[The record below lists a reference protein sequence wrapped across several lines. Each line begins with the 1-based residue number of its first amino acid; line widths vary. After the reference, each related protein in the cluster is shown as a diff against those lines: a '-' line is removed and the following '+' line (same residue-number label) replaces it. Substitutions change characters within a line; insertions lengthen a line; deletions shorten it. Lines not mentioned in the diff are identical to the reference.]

1 MSKTLLLGNEAIAWG
16 AISSGVKVAT
26 AYPGTPSTEVFT
38 TLAENASRFGYHAEW
53 CVNEKAALEVAY
65 GAAIS
70 GARALVSM
78 KQVGLNVAADP
89 LLSGTYLGVKGG
101 LVIVVADDP
110 GPHSSQTEQ
119 DTRQFARFAKVP
131 VLDPSDPREAMEMTI
146 EAFKISEKYQLPV
159 ILRPT
164 TRVCH
169 VGQDVARPEIIQP
182 GKTSGFNKEGE
193 WVIFPNVS
201 YRKHG
206 ELLQTLAAISEAACT
221 LPFNRIEGHAEIGI
235 ICSGVSYNYV
245 LEALKRINLEA
256 AVLKIGTPFP
266 FPEKLVLEFIK
277 GKESILV
284 VEEQDPVLEDEIFR
298 LAGNNGIIINVSGK
312 NNHIVPGAGE
322 LNVEIAEHAI
332 NKWRGC
338 EQDLKSSF
346 ALPELPARKPIL
358 CAGCPHRASFYAIR
372 KAAGKKSNT
381 VFTGDIGCYT
391 LGTMP
396 PLSAVDTCLCMGA
409 SITQAQ
415 GIGRAEPGRKT
426 IAVLGDS
433 TFYHTGIPG
442 LLNAVYN
449 QYPLTLVILD
459 NNTTAMTGFQPHP
472 GIGRTAMGEEVPAID
487 MVKLI
492 EGCGV
497 KQVTTV
503 DPVDLKTSIQAVKEA
518 MDFNGPAVVI
528 MKRTCINLP
537 GANPAPVAINNDLCQ
552 ECGLCITEI
561 GCPALVMEKGEK
573 PKVLDNC
580 AGCRLCI
587 EVCPFEAI
595 EGGNR

>member
-1 MSKTLLLGNEAIAWG
+1 MQRRLLLGNEAIAWG
-16 AISSGVKVAT
+16 AISAGVKVVT

-38 TLAENASRFGYHAEW
+38 TLAENASRYGYHAEW
-53 CVNEKAALEVAY
+53 CVNEKVAMEIAY

-70 GARALVSM
+70 GARALVAM

-89 LLSGTYLGVKGG
+89 LLSGTYLGVKAG

-131 VLDPSDPREAMEMTI
+131 VLDPSDPQEALEMAREA
-146 EAFKISEKYQLPV
+146 FNISEKYRLPV

-169 VGQDVARPEIIQP
+169 AGQDVLQPEINQP
-182 GKTSGFNKEGE
+182 SRGSGFAKDGE

-206 ELLQTLAAISEAACT
+206 ELLKTLENVSRDSCSS
-221 LPFNRIEGHAEIGI
+221 PFNRIEGHGQMGI
-235 ICSGVSYNYV
+235 VCSGVSYNYV
-245 LEALKRINLEA
+245 IEALKRLKLDTG
-256 AVLKIGTPFP
+256 VLKIGTPYP
-266 FPEKLVLEFIK
+266 FPEQLALDFIRNK
-277 GKESILV
+277 KSILV
-284 VEEQDPVLEDEIFR
+284 VEEQDPVIEDELLR
-298 LAGNNGIIINVSGK
+298 LTGDNGLILTVSGK
-312 NNHIVPGAGE
+312 RTDTVAAAGE
-322 LNVEIAEHAI
+322 LNVDLVEQSI
-332 NKWRGC
+332 NKWEGKIEEKTASLR
-338 EQDLKSSF
+338 
-346 ALPELPARKPIL
+346 LPELPVRKPIL

-442 LLNAVYN
+442 LINAVYN

-459 NNTTAMTGFQPHP
+459 NSTTAMTGFQPHP
-472 GIGRTAMGEEVPAID
+472 GIGRTAMGEEVPAVD

-497 KQVTTV
+497 KQIKTV
-503 DPVDLKTSIQAVKEA
+503 DPVQLKSAIQAVKEA
-518 MDFNGPAVVI
+518 LDFNGPAVVI
-528 MKRTCINLP
+528 MKRACINLP
-537 GANPAPVAINNDLCQ
+537 GTKTAPVNINNDLCR

-573 PKVLDNC
+573 PQVLDDC
-580 AGCRLCI
+580 TGCRLCM

-595 EGGNR
+595 EGGNC